1 MGDVVAA
8 VCQEDTSPLTH
19 TIRLHYQGHRRL
31 PLLRT
36 RHVIINLRISALISQ
51 RASSVAPLRRHN
63 VFLIPRFVLMH
74 DPLLNLALQVLAQLA
89 GFYRPAPGAGKELE
103 LVWEHLAH
111 AFEIPC

>member
-1 MGDVVAA
+1 
-8 VCQEDTSPLTH
+8 
-19 TIRLHYQGHRRL
+19 
-31 PLLRT
+31 
-36 RHVIINLRISALISQ
+36 
-51 RASSVAPLRRHN
+51 
-63 VFLIPRFVLMH
+63 MH